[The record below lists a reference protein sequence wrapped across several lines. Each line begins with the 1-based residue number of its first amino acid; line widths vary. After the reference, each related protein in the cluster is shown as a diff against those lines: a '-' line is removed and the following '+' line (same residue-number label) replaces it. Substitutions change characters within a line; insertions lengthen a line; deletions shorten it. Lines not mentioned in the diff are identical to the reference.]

1 MHNQKIVEINKN
13 NISLAIKSA
22 SFPVLAASLVHVV
35 GDIKILDDL
44 PKPKMAMLGEIQGY
58 LSEQEKQLI
67 ESIALPLLEQY
78 FSNTELKDFYIPSDD
93 EMHKIMNYIVGAE
106 VSEDYVPMML
116 DEINLRPSKPIK
128 NTAAPNKRDIKDFS
142 ALIIGAGMSGILM
155 GIKLAERGIP
165 FKIYEKNK
173 SVGGTWAE
181 NTYPGCRVDIPNHF
195 YSYSFEENHQWSQ
208 YFSQQPELE
217 QYFQACFDKYDLAGM
232 TQFNTEVSAMTFDD
246 STNFWS
252 IQSINNGSEQSEE
265 FNLVISCVGQLNQP
279 KIPEINGLESFE
291 GNIFH
296 SARWPQDD
304 QITGKKVAVIG
315 SGASAFQIVPSI
327 ADKCNELTVFQR
339 SAPWMFPNPD
349 YHRDVEDGNKWL
361 LENLPG
367 YSRWYRFLLFWPGSD
382 QLLDSL
388 FIDPE
393 WQGGESSINETN
405 DQMRQIFTDA
415 MLGQLQDKSLI
426 SKVIPNYPPFGKRML
441 QDNGAW
447 LQSLQKDNVRIF
459 TNEIQE
465 LTPVGILSNNQLHEF
480 DTIILATGF
489 KAQEFFT
496 PICINGGD
504 GFFHDQYGDSPQSYL
519 GIAFDTLPNFFSTY
533 GPGTNLAHA
542 GSIIFNSECQV
553 KYICSAIDYILEN
566 NIKHLKVKQDVVAS
580 YQKKLEA
587 RLNQMVWQHPN
598 VSSWYQNS
606 KGKVV
611 TTSPWRL
618 IEYWK
623 WTKKFE
629 ASDYEL

>member
-1 MHNQKIVEINKN
+1 M
-13 NISLAIKSA
+13 
-22 SFPVLAASLVHVV
+22 AASLVHVV

-67 ESIALPLLEQY
+67 ESIALPLLEKY

-246 STNFWS
+246 STNLWS

-349 YHRDVEDGNKWL
+349 YYRDVEDGKKWL

-426 SKVIPNYPPFGKRML
+426 PKVIPNYPPFGKRML

-465 LTPVGILSNNQLHEF
+465 LTPRGILSNNQLHEF

-504 GFFHDQYGDSPQSYL
+504 GFFNDQYGDSPQSYL

-553 KYICSAIDYILEN
+553 KYICSAIDYILKN

-580 YQKKLEA
+580 YQEKLEA

>member
-1 MHNQKIVEINKN
+1 MEINKN

-116 DEINLRPSKPIK
+116 DEINLRPSKSIK

-217 QYFQACFDKYDLAGM
+217 QYFQACFDKYDLVGM

-246 STNFWS
+246 STNLWS
-252 IQSINNGSEQSEE
+252 IQSINNESEQSEE

-279 KIPEINGLESFE
+279 KIPEINGLQSFE

-349 YHRDVEDGNKWL
+349 YHRDVEDGKKWL

-426 SKVIPNYPPFGKRML
+426 PKVIPNYPPFGKRML

-465 LTPVGILSNNQLHEF
+465 LTPRGILSNNQLHEF

-504 GFFHDQYGDSPQSYL
+504 GFFNDQYGDSPQSYL

>member
-1 MHNQKIVEINKN
+1 MEINKN

-67 ESIALPLLEQY
+67 ESIALPLLEKY

-246 STNFWS
+246 STNLWS
-252 IQSINNGSEQSEE
+252 IQSINNGSEQSE
-265 FNLVISCVGQLNQP
+265 
-279 KIPEINGLESFE
+279 
-291 GNIFH
+291 
-296 SARWPQDD
+296 
-304 QITGKKVAVIG
+304 
-315 SGASAFQIVPSI
+315 
-327 ADKCNELTVFQR
+327 
-339 SAPWMFPNPD
+339 
-349 YHRDVEDGNKWL
+349 
-361 LENLPG
+361 
-367 YSRWYRFLLFWPGSD
+367 
-382 QLLDSL
+382 
-388 FIDPE
+388 
-393 WQGGESSINETN
+393 
-405 DQMRQIFTDA
+405 
-415 MLGQLQDKSLI
+415 
-426 SKVIPNYPPFGKRML
+426 
-441 QDNGAW
+441 
-447 LQSLQKDNVRIF
+447 
-459 TNEIQE
+459 
-465 LTPVGILSNNQLHEF
+465 
-480 DTIILATGF
+480 
-489 KAQEFFT
+489 
-496 PICINGGD
+496 
-504 GFFHDQYGDSPQSYL
+504 
-519 GIAFDTLPNFFSTY
+519 
-533 GPGTNLAHA
+533 
-542 GSIIFNSECQV
+542 
-553 KYICSAIDYILEN
+553 
-566 NIKHLKVKQDVVAS
+566 
-580 YQKKLEA
+580 
-587 RLNQMVWQHPN
+587 
-598 VSSWYQNS
+598 
-606 KGKVV
+606 
-611 TTSPWRL
+611 
-618 IEYWK
+618 
-623 WTKKFE
+623 
-629 ASDYEL
+629 

>member
-1 MHNQKIVEINKN
+1 MEINKN
-13 NISLAIKSA
+13 NISLAVKSA
-22 SFPVLAASLVHVV
+22 SFPVLAATLVHVV

-44 PKPKMAMLGEIQGY
+44 PKPKMAVLGEIQGY
-58 LSEQEKQLI
+58 FTEQEKQLI
-67 ESIALPLLEQY
+67 KSIALPLLEKY
-78 FSNTELKDFYIPSDD
+78 FLDKELKDFYVPSDD

-106 VSEDYVPMML
+106 VSENYVPMML
-116 DEINLRPSKPIK
+116 DELNLRPSKPIK
-128 NTAAPNKRDIKDFS
+128 NTVAAKKRHIKDFS

-165 FKIYEKNK
+165 FKIYEKNS

-181 NTYPGCRVDIPNHF
+181 NTYPGCRVDIANHF

-246 STNFWS
+246 STNLWS

-349 YHRDVEDGNKWL
+349 YHRDVEDGKKWL

-426 SKVIPNYPPFGKRML
+426 PKVIPNYPPFGKRML

-465 LTPVGILSNNQLHEF
+465 LTPRGILSNNQLHEF

-504 GFFHDQYGDSPQSYL
+504 GFFNEQYGDSPQSYL

-580 YQKKLEA
+580 YQEKLEA